1 MHPSEPESVIDAG
14 VIAGLKE
21 LGGDEDPG
29 LYLEVIELFLDD
41 AAQQIVN
48 LREAMARGDTRQLER
63 IAHTLKSSSANV
75 GALRFSKLCFEI
87 EQLGRCS
94 DLAHAGSLVERAAV
108 QYDQVKA
115 ALEAE
120 KR

>member
-1 MHPSEPESVIDAG
+1 MAGAPGRSLSDFVSGVQMREIKDALHHYTVDG
-14 VIAGLKE
+14 PMGQILDAEQDSLT
-21 LGGDEDPG
+21 LGQ
-29 LYLEVIELFLDD
+29 F
-41 AAQQIVN
+41 Q
-48 LREAMARGDTRQLER
+48 
-63 IAHTLKSSSANV
+63 
-75 GALRFSKLCFEI
+75 CFEI